1 MVIMSEEQLNNLE
14 IRVRRLEQLH
24 IWGVSILAF
33 GLIYY
38 IIKNKNWFMLEDE
51 KKLTIEEIKNA
62 QILKIINL
70 ATLVSISMLLFYGL
84 GAYKHFK
91 EIKRLK

>member
-1 MVIMSEEQLNNLE
+1 
-14 IRVRRLEQLH
+14 
-24 IWGVSILAF
+24 
-33 GLIYY
+33 
-38 IIKNKNWFMLEDE
+38 MLDEE

-84 GAYKHFK
+84 GAYKHLK
-91 EIKRLK
+91 EIKRLN